1 MMIACCDIVTV
12 IACCNDCPNSL
23 VLKIF
28 FVKELLKTFEHDDTI
43 RFSQWFSTDRSQF
56 VRQEIAFGDFVNY
69 LLEKFLKLTEHHYI
83 AKTIANFLKKT
94 KVNLKSGEC
103 IIYCS

>member
-56 VRQEIAFGDFVNY
+56 VRQEIAFDDFVNY
-69 LLEKFLKLTEHHYI
+69 LVEKFLKLTENHYI
-83 AKTIANFLKKT
+83 AKTTANFLKKQ
-94 KVNLKSGEC
+94 K
-103 IIYCS
+103 